1 MLLEV
6 VAFGSSAPEMIRRRS
21 PAGFATRPR
30 CRVHPSRKHP
40 LGSAQLSRLRAQPR
54 VPAYAGGGTSCKVP
68 MALVREGRCRS
79 KSVCVAYVLLR
90 SVFVRAAAW
99 HAGVNRRGRA
109 SE

>member
-6 VAFGSSAPEMIRRRS
+6 VAFGSSGPEMIRRRS

-68 MALVREGRCRS
+68 MALVREGRCLS
-79 KSVCVAYVLLR
+79 
-90 SVFVRAAAW
+90 
-99 HAGVNRRGRA
+99 
-109 SE
+109 